1 MVYLIGGL
9 IALGGFWFW
18 IRGTWYA
25 ALIAALFLGGFHY
38 VWYQDPH
45 MTPTAF
51 AAVVCFVVPW
61 VPLALRLVVQQ
72 MTAATAP
79 EPRPQAQAGSALLS
93 LRSSQD
99 RD

>member
-1 MVYLIGGL
+1 VVYLIGGL

-72 MTAATAP
+72 MNAVTDRAP
-79 EPRPQAQAGSALLS
+79 LSQAPTGSVLS